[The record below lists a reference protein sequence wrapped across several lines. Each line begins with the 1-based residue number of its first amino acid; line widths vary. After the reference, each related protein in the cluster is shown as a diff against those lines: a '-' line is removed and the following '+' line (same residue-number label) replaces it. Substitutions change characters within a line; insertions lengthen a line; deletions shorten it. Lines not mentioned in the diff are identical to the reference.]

1 MEQIHKKTNGIGH
14 NSNILKDKSPTA
26 EAIEEQLFKVGEIIN
41 DITSKLFRVEEEYR
55 GAKVDEIVVNP
66 YERPDDDPLGST
78 RVYRKASKYEQDELH
93 FLAQEKLQDVNNR
106 LTHLH
111 LNIDSF
117 INGDIKEVSDK
128 SRSELKSVR
137 EAYMR
142 GYVHAKKHSVN
153 EDTAR
158 KWNKKESDGS

>member
-26 EAIEEQLFKVGEIIN
+26 EAIEVQLFKVGEIIN
-41 DITSKLFRVEEEYR
+41 DITGKLFRVEEEYR
-55 GAKVDEIVVNP
+55 GAKGDEIVVNP

-93 FLAQEKLQDVNNR
+93 FLAQEKLKDVNNR

-111 LNIDSF
+111 LNIDNF

>member
-26 EAIEEQLFKVGEIIN
+26 EAIKEQLFKVGEIIN
-41 DITSKLFRVEEEYR
+41 DITGKLFRVEEEYR
-55 GAKVDEIVVNP
+55 GAKGDEIVVNP

-93 FLAQEKLQDVNNR
+93 FLAQEKLKDVNNR

-111 LNIDSF
+111 LNIDNF
-117 INGDIKEVSDK
+117 INGDVKEVSDK
-128 SRSELKSVR
+128 YQS
-137 EAYMR
+137 
-142 GYVHAKKHSVN
+142 
-153 EDTAR
+153 TR
-158 KWNKKESDGS
+158 KSDGS

>member
-26 EAIEEQLFKVGEIIN
+26 EAIKEQLFKVGEIIN
-41 DITSKLFRVEEEYR
+41 DITRKLFRVEEEYR
-55 GAKVDEIVVNP
+55 GAKGDEIVVNP

-78 RVYRKASKYEQDELH
+78 RVYRKPTPYEKHELH
-93 FLAQEKLQDVNNR
+93 FEAQKGLKDVNNR

-111 LNIDSF
+111 LNIDNF

-128 SRSELKSVR
+128 YQS
-137 EAYMR
+137 
-142 GYVHAKKHSVN
+142 
-153 EDTAR
+153 TR
-158 KWNKKESDGS
+158 KSDGS

>member
-41 DITSKLFRVEEEYR
+41 DITGKLFRVEEEYR
-55 GAKVDEIVVNP
+55 GAKGDEIVVNP

-78 RVYRKASKYEQDELH
+78 RVYRKPTPYEKHELH
-93 FLAQEKLQDVNNR
+93 FEAQKGLKDVNNR

-111 LNIDSF
+111 LNIDNF

-128 SRSELKSVR
+128 YQS
-137 EAYMR
+137 
-142 GYVHAKKHSVN
+142 
-153 EDTAR
+153 TR
-158 KWNKKESDGS
+158 KSDGS

>member
-26 EAIEEQLFKVGEIIN
+26 EAIEAQLFKVGEIIN
-41 DITSKLFRVEEEYR
+41 DITGKLFRVEEEYR
-55 GAKVDEIVVNP
+55 GAKGDEIVVNP

-93 FLAQEKLQDVNNR
+93 FLAQEKLKDVNNR

-111 LNIDSF
+111 LNIDNF

-128 SRSELKSVR
+128 YQS
-137 EAYMR
+137 
-142 GYVHAKKHSVN
+142 
-153 EDTAR
+153 TR
-158 KWNKKESDGS
+158 KSDGS

>member
-26 EAIEEQLFKVGEIIN
+26 EAIKEQLFKVGEIIN
-41 DITSKLFRVEEEYR
+41 DITGKLFRVEEEYR
-55 GAKVDEIVVNP
+55 GAKGDEIVVNP

-78 RVYRKASKYEQDELH
+78 RVYRKPTPYEKHELH
-93 FLAQEKLQDVNNR
+93 FEAQKGLKDVNNR

-111 LNIDSF
+111 LNIDNF

-128 SRSELKSVR
+128 YQS
-137 EAYMR
+137 
-142 GYVHAKKHSVN
+142 
-153 EDTAR
+153 TR
-158 KWNKKESDGS
+158 KSDGS

>member
-26 EAIEEQLFKVGEIIN
+26 EAIKEQLFKVGEIIN
-41 DITSKLFRVEEEYR
+41 DITRKLFRVEEEYR
-55 GAKVDEIVVNP
+55 GAKGDEIVVNP

-93 FLAQEKLQDVNNR
+93 FLAQEKLKDVNNR

-111 LNIDSF
+111 LNIDNF

-128 SRSELKSVR
+128 YQS
-137 EAYMR
+137 
-142 GYVHAKKHSVN
+142 
-153 EDTAR
+153 TR
-158 KWNKKESDGS
+158 KSDGS

>member
-26 EAIEEQLFKVGEIIN
+26 AAIEEQLFKVGEIIN
-41 DITSKLFRVEEEYR
+41 DITGKLFRVEEEYR
-55 GAKVDEIVVNP
+55 GAKGDEIVVNP

-78 RVYRKASKYEQDELH
+78 RVYRKPTPYEKHELH
-93 FLAQEKLQDVNNR
+93 FEAQKGLKDVNNR

-111 LNIDSF
+111 LNIDNF

-128 SRSELKSVR
+128 YQS
-137 EAYMR
+137 
-142 GYVHAKKHSVN
+142 
-153 EDTAR
+153 TR
-158 KWNKKESDGS
+158 KSDGS

>member
-26 EAIEEQLFKVGEIIN
+26 AAIEEQLFKVGEIIN

-55 GAKVDEIVVNP
+55 GAKGDEIVVNP

-93 FLAQEKLQDVNNR
+93 FLAQEKLKDVNNR

-111 LNIDSF
+111 LNIDNF

-128 SRSELKSVR
+128 YQS
-137 EAYMR
+137 
-142 GYVHAKKHSVN
+142 
-153 EDTAR
+153 TR
-158 KWNKKESDGS
+158 KSDGS

>member
-1 MEQIHKKTNGIGH
+1 MEEIHKKTNGIGH
-14 NSNILKDKSPTA
+14 NSNILKEKSPTV
-26 EAIEEQLFKVGEIIN
+26 EAIKEQLFKVGEIIN
-41 DITSKLFRVEEEYR
+41 DVTGKLFRVQEEYR
-55 GAKVDEIVVNP
+55 GAHGDEIVVNE

-78 RVYRKASKYEQDELH
+78 RVYRKATKYEQDELH
-93 FLAQEKLQDVNNR
+93 FLAQEKLQNVNNR

-128 SRSELKSVR
+128 SRSELKAEK

-153 EDTAR
+153 EATA
-158 KWNKKESDGS
+158 KEWNKKESDGS